1 MSHVRRLRA
10 RLDAHGQS
18 LVEFSIVLPVLLLIM
33 LVAIDFGR
41 IYLGWVNSQNMARLA
56 ANYAANNA
64 VKLDA
69 GDADTED
76 EYQALVSTNAR
87 ATNCRLWD
95 PATQTVLVTAP
106 YPTFIDVDGN
116 GTPTD
121 IGDRVQVSFDCRFQV
136 ITPGI
141 SQILG
146 SAINVTASSL
156 FPIKEGMSAAGTS
169 GGGGGGPVAPTA
181 AFAASPL
188 NQAVNVPISF
198 TDESGGFPTSWQWDF
213 GDPSSPDNTATT
225 QDATHTY
232 TAPGVYTVRLTVYN
246 AAGSSFT
253 TKTVGISIAAGPA
266 FHADTTSG
274 NSPLPVQF
282 FDDSTGT
289 PTAWLWEFGD
299 GQTSTLQNP
308 PHTYTSAVSRTYDV
322 KLTVTNAAGSTF
334 VTKTGYISIAPPVC
348 PVPSLIG
355 LRRNQVGGPWSIN
368 GFTTTVQDAPG
379 APNGNGWIVNSQDL
393 TANTDVPCS
402 SVIRV
407 NGS

>member
-1 MSHVRRLRA
+1 MRA

-18 LVEFSIVLPVLLLIM
+18 LVEFSIVLPVLMLIM

-41 IYLGWVNSQNMARLA
+41 VYLGWVNSQNMARLA

-64 VKLDA
+64 VKLQA
-69 GDADTED
+69 GDADTEN
-76 EYQALVSTNAR
+76 EYQALVTTNAR

-95 PATQTVLVTAP
+95 PATKTVLATAP
-106 YPTFIDVDGN
+106 YPTFIDVNGN
-116 GTPTD
+116 GVATD
-121 IGDRVQVSFDCRFQV
+121 IGDRVEVAFDCRFQV

-156 FPIKEGMSAAGTS
+156 FPIKQGMAASGTG

-198 TDESGGFPTSWQWDF
+198 TDESGGYPTSWQWDF
-213 GDPSSPDNTATT
+213 GDPTSGTDNAATS
-225 QDATHTY
+225 QDAMHTY
-232 TAPGVYTVRLTVYN
+232 AAPGIYTVRLTVYN
-246 AAGSSFT
+246 AAGSSTT
-253 TKTVGISIAAGPA
+253 TKTVGISVAAGPA

-282 FDDSTGT
+282 WDDSTGT
-289 PTAWLWEFGD
+289 PTAWLWDFGD
-299 GQTSTLQNP
+299 GQTSTQQNP
-308 PHTYTSAVSRTYDV
+308 THTYTSSVSRTYDV

-334 VTKTGYISIAPPVC
+334 VTKAAYISIAPPLC
-348 PVPSLIG
+348 NVPSLIG
-355 LRRNQVGGPWSIN
+355 FKRNAVGSIWSN
-368 GFTTTVQDAPG
+368 RGFTTTVQNAPG
-379 APNGNGWIVNSQDL
+379 APSGNGWTVNSQDL
-393 TANTDVPCS
+393 TALTDVPCS